1 MWISLFIQQHGLAG
15 VPLFRNLAFRQIT
28 CKEPRQ
34 GWQWILR
41 IINYCVPRS
50 EHGAS
55 QEDWNQKVKRNGSIT
70 LLNKAEIYTHK
81 MCDVKRAIM
90 PKLAQEERLRNFEEE
105 VEAFCTDLK
114 KFYREDHV
122 YKGTAGDFNAD
133 WPQKNT
139 WRTSHRN
146 LRPSME

>member
-1 MWISLFIQQHGLAG
+1 MRNHRTDRDETMPFIGRRTYDSGLVGGLSVLVSTSMAMNIYSIEQLGIGSLRMRRCGPAPTL
-15 VPLFRNLAFRQIT
+15 
-28 CKEPRQ
+28 
-34 GWQWILR
+34 
-41 IINYCVPRS
+41 IIFVAY
-50 EHGAS
+50 A
-55 QEDWNQKVKRNGSIT
+55 
-70 LLNKAEIYTHK
+70 
-81 MCDVKRAIM
+81 
-90 PKLAQEERLRNFEEE
+90 PKSSYEEE
-105 VEAFCTDLK
+105 VEAFYTDLK